1 MSTNDEIVL
10 KWEDYTVNDQ
20 LVNSEILSDEDIQEC
35 LYRATEDEWI
45 QIYKNRFAFPNNVR
59 YIIESIDLLREK
71 KPFGKLKFRAM
82 TESEWAMRNNAEETE
97 LRKEQDEAFALAWE
111 EEQER
116 IRDGLVAGIDNDI
129 KLYTSI
135 VKTSKEKLK
144 NYLTSKTKRYVPPG
158 RKSVGDSVQE
168 KLENELAAAE
178 NELEHL
184 QHKVVSTNFYSLAA
198 RKNAF
203 QKEWMSL
210 MQKKAAG
217 LIDL

>member
-10 KWEDYTVNDQ
+10 KWEDYSVNEQ
-20 LVNSEILSDEDIQEC
+20 MVNSEILSDEDIQEC

-59 YIIESIDLLREK
+59 YVVESIDLLRERR
-71 KPFGKLKFRAM
+71 PVGKLQFRAM

-97 LRKEQDEAFALAWE
+97 LRKEQAKAFAEAWE
-111 EEQER
+111 IEQQR
-116 IRDGLVAGIDNDI
+116 IHDGLLAGIDKDI
-129 KLYTSI
+129 KLYIGI
-135 VKTSKEKLK
+135 VSTAKERLNHHLSLK
-144 NYLTSKTKRYVPPG
+144 VRRYTPPSRRG
-158 RKSVGDSVQE
+158 NVDSVQE
-168 KLENELAAAE
+168 KLEKELAAAE

-184 QHKVVSTNFYSLAA
+184 QQKVVSSNFYSLAA

-210 MQKKAAG
+210 MQKKAAS